1 MLAKVANGHKT
12 WTVPQKERELEIKL
26 NWLRAAV
33 LGANDGIVSV
43 AGVVMGVAATGAQ
56 PQTVLI
62 AGVAAVVAGAISMG
76 GGEYVSVSAQRDSE
90 LAHGRTAAL
99 ARAVMGL
106 AAPPPQPQ
114 TVPIAGDAPVVAGAL
129 SMGGGEYVSVSA
141 QRDSELAHGRTA
153 AQVNARP
160 WAAAWSSFVA
170 FSAGAILPLIAI
182 TGPWESIRIPLTV
195 IAVITALGFTGWWAA
210 WAGKASIPKSIF
222 RNISISVLTMGFSY
236 LIGSLL
242 GVAIL

>member
-1 MLAKVANGHKT
+1 M
-12 WTVPQKERELEIKL
+12 PQRDQGLEIKL

-43 AGVVMGVAATGAQ
+43 AGVVMGVAAAGAE

-62 AGVAAVVAGAISMG
+62 AGIAAVVAGAISMG

-90 LAHGRTAAL
+90 LAHGRSAA
-99 ARAVMGL
+99 R
-106 AAPPPQPQ
+106 
-114 TVPIAGDAPVVAGAL
+114 
-129 SMGGGEYVSVSA
+129 
-141 QRDSELAHGRTA
+141 
-153 AQVNARP
+153 VNARP
-160 WAAAWSSFVA
+160 WAAAWSSFIA
-170 FSAGAILPLIAI
+170 FSAGAVLPLIAI
-182 TGPWESIRIPLTV
+182 TGPWESIRIQLTIV
-195 IAVITALGFTGWWAA
+195 AVVTALGFTGWWAA
-210 WAGKASIPKSIF
+210 WAGKASIPKSVF